1 MKILVAD
8 DDNTTRLLLAA
19 TLRRLGHEV
28 FEAKDGQEAFDEW
41 EANGQQLLIIDWIMP
56 TLSGLEVC
64 RKIRA
69 HTGKQRCH
77 VTLLTVRAGSADQ
90 LEALEAGVDDFII
103 KPFEKE
109 QIAAHVQLAASSIEL
124 QGRCNVPTFD

>member
-8 DDNTTRLLLAA
+8 DDNTSRLLLAA

-28 FEAKDGQEAFDEW
+28 FEAKDGQEALGEW
-41 EANGQQLLIIDWIMP
+41 EVNGQQLLIIDWIMP
-56 TLSGLEVC
+56 VLNGLEVC

-69 HTGKQRCH
+69 HTPKQRCH
-77 VTLLTVRAGSADQ
+77 VTLLTVRAGTADQ
-90 LEALEAGVDDFII
+90 LEAREAGVDDFIV

-109 QIAAHVQLAASSIEL
+109 QIAAHVQLAARSIGLHETSNM
-124 QGRCNVPTFD
+124 QTS